1 MKVRVKEGTN
11 RIIARIL
18 IVLVVIVV
26 GVMVGFVAIELIQKY
41 RQHTSE
47 STRTPWLSDSAT
59 GTDNAGAVVWQEDW
73 VRYNGQIYDYNDE
86 ITTYLVMG
94 IDKMTKVE
102 PAENAIL
109 GGQSDAMYLVVMN
122 GATKQIALIPI
133 NRDTICDVDMYDTEG
148 NFLASVPRQIT
159 LQHGY
164 GDGMELSCER
174 TVNTVS
180 RLFYNIPIH
189 GYVAVNMGAI
199 PAINDVVGGV
209 EVTVPHDMLWY
220 IDKEE
225 EETLKAGT
233 TLTLIGMD
241 AFHYIH
247 DRDVT
252 VFNSAGMRLERQKQY
267 LDAYSK
273 KMIAACKKDIT
284 LPVQLYKTLS
294 EYMVTDV
301 TVDEVAKLAIAAM
314 QYDFSGDNIYTLAGE
329 TVQGERFEEFY
340 LDQEAFYETILEVF
354 YLPIEATDVQ
364 SE

>member
-11 RIIARIL
+11 RIIARAL
-18 IVLVVIVV
+18 IVLVVIII
-26 GVMVGFVAIELIQKY
+26 GVLVGFVAIELIQKY
-41 RQHTSE
+41 RQSSE
-47 STRTPWLSDSAT
+47 DAVRKPWIPEGIAIDDTT
-59 GTDNAGAVVWQEDW
+59 GKLIWQEDW

-94 IDKMTKVE
+94 IDKMTKVK
-102 PAENAIL
+102 PAKNWIL
-109 GGQSDAMYLVVMN
+109 GGQSDAMFLVVMN
-122 GATKQIALIPI
+122 GQTKTMELIPI
-133 NRDTICDVDMYDTEG
+133 NRDTICDVDMYETDGSFIAT
-148 NFLASVPRQIT
+148 LPAQIT

-164 GDGMELSCER
+164 GDGMEISCER

-220 IDKEE
+220 IDKKE

-233 TLTLIGMD
+233 TLTLMGMD

-247 DRDVT
+247 DRDIT

-267 LDAYSK
+267 LNAYSK
-273 KMIAACKKDIT
+273 KMIAACKEDIT
-284 LPVQLYKTLS
+284 IPVQLYKTLS

-301 TVDEVAKLAIAAM
+301 TIDEVAMLAISAM
-314 QYDFSGDNIYTLAGE
+314 QYEFSGENIHTLAGE
-329 TVQGERFEEFY
+329 TIPGERFEEFH
-340 LDQEAFYETILEVF
+340 LDQEAFYETILDIF
-354 YLPIEATDVQ
+354 YIPVETA
-364 SE
+364 E